1 MSILKDIEYKSP
13 GADEWQCIEVVVDVV
28 HNRMWV
34 TIVDERERER
44 RLRESA
50 RQAAVPTGI
59 PEILSVM
66 FGVPVRPEPPPVP
79 PPRKSQLHESII
91 GRFAR
96 QADEARRQAGSRPGT
111 PSAGSRAGKLAGL
124 ERLLRESRRR

>member
-1 MSILKDIEYKSP
+1 MPILKNIAYKPP
-13 GADEWQCIEVVVDVV
+13 GAHEWQRIEVVVDVV
-28 HNRMWV
+28 HNQMWA
-34 TIVDERERER
+34 ISVDNRERERER

-66 FGVPVRPEPPPVP
+66 FGVPVPPEPPPVP

-96 QADEARRQAGSRPGT
+96 QADEARRQAGSRLGT
-111 PSAGSRAGKLAGL
+111 PSAGSRAEKLL
-124 ERLLRESRRR
+124 ELSRRLRG